1 MNQWKGITASL
12 LAATLVVL
20 PAAVAGKHHPTAQN
34 EAPTGFDTPT
44 LSDNPGSQ
52 SHGNGLVDDVT
63 FGGTQANFEE
73 EEGIDK
79 GLGPLY
85 NARSCADCH
94 QNPVTGGGSQV
105 ADFLVGHL
113 DNSGNFVSSSRTIN
127 RGQYSVPNRSLAND
141 LPS

>member
-79 GLGPLY
+79 GLGPLLTLGRVPTVIRTRSRVEA
-85 NARSCADCH
+85 ARW
-94 QNPVTGGGSQV
+94 
-105 ADFLVGHL
+105 
-113 DNSGNFVSSSRTIN
+113 
-127 RGQYSVPNRSLAND
+127 RSFGWAIWITVET
-141 LPS
+141 S